1 MTKPIFPLF
10 RFGNSRRFQSAAL
23 TLLLAAAWTA
33 APGRAQI
40 PAAPPPTAVVL
51 RAHGATDQPF
61 NVQVID
67 ARRAVGQTLILRLT
81 LTNEGRAPLAPRFD
95 FAGSTL
101 NAADQNRIAGL
112 YFIDPNGQ
120 QKYAVLRDAAGV
132 AQCSL
137 IDPPLVPGEHRE
149 VRATFPAP
157 PATSNTISVFFPKT
171 TEPIAGVPIGLSAG
185 GEPVPANAP
194 LPGQP
199 SPPPTVSASTPPP
212 ANNPESNFKPN
223 VYTNEL
229 PGSAP
234 APTGTTKKTVGH
246 IQAANSD
253 APFTVEVI
261 SLHRISD
268 HQLDLKLALTNN
280 SSGPLDVGEY
290 FTGGLADTG
299 NARRISGVYL
309 VDPLSQSRYNVSRDP
324 QNHAAC
330 SEVDPPLAPGER
342 RELTARLVGP
352 QATARNRNAQPP
364 ANFYLYFPQASP
376 IAEVPVNP

>member
-1 MTKPIFPLF
+1 MTKPIFPLL

-132 AQCSL
+132 AQCS
-137 IDPPLVPGEHRE
+137 V
-149 VRATFPAP
+149 
-157 PATSNTISVFFPKT
+157 
-171 TEPIAGVPIGLSAG
+171 
-185 GEPVPANAP
+185 
-194 LPGQP
+194 
-199 SPPPTVSASTPPP
+199 
-212 ANNPESNFKPN
+212 
-223 VYTNEL
+223 
-229 PGSAP
+229 
-234 APTGTTKKTVGH
+234 
-246 IQAANSD
+246 
-253 APFTVEVI
+253 
-261 SLHRISD
+261 
-268 HQLDLKLALTNN
+268 
-280 SSGPLDVGEY
+280 
-290 FTGGLADTG
+290 
-299 NARRISGVYL
+299 
-309 VDPLSQSRYNVSRDP
+309 
-324 QNHAAC
+324 
-330 SEVDPPLAPGER
+330 
-342 RELTARLVGP
+342 
-352 QATARNRNAQPP
+352 
-364 ANFYLYFPQASP
+364 
-376 IAEVPVNP
+376 